1 MPFENL
7 LPTSRQKIMLDQG
20 DKHME
25 SSSDPE
31 EGRPDTERLAEE
43 IRKLKDRPDSKRL
56 AEEIRKVKDSPDAE
70 RLAEEIR
77 TFEDRPDWKRLVDEI
92 RKIFGFE

>member
-43 IRKLKDRPDSKRL
+43 IR
-56 AEEIRKVKDSPDAE
+56 
-70 RLAEEIR
+70 

>member
-25 SSSDPE
+25 SSSDPK
-31 EGRPDTERLAEE
+31 EGRPDT
-43 IRKLKDRPDSKRL
+43 
-56 AEEIRKVKDSPDAE
+56 E